1 MDEYN
6 IIIIAFSIILFLVS
20 IYLFRRSLGA
30 VEDFLNL
37 QTNISIIATND
48 STIFI
53 NRSGLK
59 FFGFDT
65 IKDFQK
71 EVKSINRLFLEEDSC
86 VSRYSHGKSW
96 LEKIYNSKQSMAK
109 IKIKTPADRRMD
121 YFFYIQVS
129 RLKGDRYLLIF
140 TILQAGE

>member
-20 IYLFRRSLGA
+20 IILFRRSLGA

-86 VSRYSHGKSW
+86 VSRYSHGKRKVW
-96 LEKIYNSKQSMAK
+96 AWGGKDFLL
-109 IKIKTPADRRMD
+109 
-121 YFFYIQVS
+121 
-129 RLKGDRYLLIF
+129 RLKARKVIVVK
-140 TILQAGE
+140 I